1 MVKIFV
7 SYSRADKERC
17 EELVASFASLQD
29 EGLVTLSYDGGLT
42 PGEDYFD
49 RLEEMIETA
58 DVALF
63 LVSPASLSSAAVDTE
78 LRYALTRFK
87 ADSSGTALR
96 IVPVIL
102 NRCDWQDTPLGGFQC
117 MPNGAVPLSEL
128 ENPSEALRDIA
139 TAIGNLA
146 ASLRAPQRNKR
157 WELFDD
163 NQVFALRQEVKKAL
177 AAMQECVVGPSPS
190 MEAAILLKRQEEKL
204 RSLSEELRARL
215 GKF

>member
-7 SYSRADKERC
+7 SYSRADKEMC
-17 EELVASFASLQD
+17 EALVASFAPMQD

-42 PGEDYFD
+42 PGENYFD

-63 LVSPASLSSAAVDTE
+63 LVSPASLSSAAVEIE
-78 LRYALTRFK
+78 LRYALTRFN
-87 ADSSGTALR
+87 ADSTGKALR

-102 NRCDWQDTPLGGFQC
+102 NRCDWQETPLGVFQC
-117 MPNGAVPLSEL
+117 MPIGAVPLSEL
-128 ENPSEALRDIA
+128 DDPTEALRDIVV
-139 TAIGNLA
+139 AIRNLA

-163 NQVFALRQEVKKAL
+163 DQVYALRQEVKKAL
-177 AAMQECVVGPSPS
+177 AAMQEGVVGPSPS